1 MCDAAVCM
9 EPFLLAYVPNRF
21 KTRKMCDKAIRND
34 YFSVRFVPDLFVP
47 DWFVTQQWIKYFH
60 DNNDNWYYNRII
72 EWYDGYKKRKAQ

>member
-1 MCDAAVCM
+1 MVYLDLSRKCIKINMTSQISDHLKGMCDAVVCM

-47 DWFVTQQWIKYFH
+47 DWFVTQ
-60 DNNDNWYYNRII
+60 R
-72 EWYDGYKKRKAQ
+72 